1 MSVGLIAGV
10 ALFTAMGALLLRQYQ
25 PVYGLVLAAAGGTVL
40 FLAALGALNNV
51 YGDMQN
57 TLEQMGL
64 NREIL
69 QVLLKTLGICLLT
82 QFGADLCR
90 DAGETALAGQV
101 ELAGKLMALAAAL
114 PLIRQVAG
122 AVTALVRP

>member
-90 DAGETALAGQV
+90 DAGETAVAGQV
-101 ELAGKLMALAAAL
+101 ELTGKLMALAAAL

>member
-40 FLAALGALNNV
+40 FLAALVALNNV

-122 AVTALVRP
+122 AVTALVRT

>member
-101 ELAGKLMALAAAL
+101 ELTGKLMALAAAL